1 MKRVLGH
8 ADQEVTAIYNRYAYV
23 KEMRNLLTQ
32 WANEL
37 LATEK
42 IYYVCGDPANVASGE
57 GPRPTSLAA

>member
-1 MKRVLGH
+1 MLGH

-23 KEMRNLLTQ
+23 KEMRRFLTQ

-42 IYYVCGDPANVASGE
+42 MVYVCGNPDTVTSGA
-57 GPRPTSLAA
+57 GPRPESLAA